1 MNVNDSIFAK
11 MMNALQENK
20 AEETKKNLKALKES
34 KAVKEDISQDSQIK
48 TTNKGT
54 DKEKLNAIKPATGKD
69 GVPQSVVND
78 KKLDEENPDKDPE
91 IDANINAAVK
101 KDKLEGRKMTRRR
114 RRSRKLNE
122 GLYDGDIEEI
132 MDFYLMPTDEIDPDE
147 ELNLPEGD
155 EVYYIETVADDYN
168 IFNDVYNIADEVG
181 IELYD
186 GSFSGIDYVAF
197 SESDGKKLID
207 YIKKN
212 NLSESKR
219 INEDIEVTD
228 EGNIKVT
235 TGGKLIEISD
245 ECAECED
252 GVCPECG
259 EEPCVCEPEEVEEV
273 EDLEVTEEPETEE
286 EEDEFLDESTFNPF
300 LTKFVRENY
309 SNAKN
314 AVITRV
320 TVNKSR
326 LALEC
331 KLNFKSGKSAKFNLG
346 LNGIVREG
354 KVTSLRASDNGFFKA
369 EAMRRP
375 LIFKVSYKN
384 NVIKCEGLEYNFK
397 VKLAEGK
404 MKAIRGKLI
413 RG

>member
-11 MMNALQENK
+11 MMNALQESK
-20 AEETKKNLKALKES
+20 ATEVKENLKALKES

-54 DKEKLNAIKPATGKD
+54 DKEELDAIKPATGED

-91 IDANINAAVK
+91 IDANIDAAVN
-101 KDKLEGRKMTRRR
+101 KDKLESK
-114 RRSRKLNE
+114 
-122 GLYDGDIEEI
+122 
-132 MDFYLMPTDEIDPDE
+132 
-147 ELNLPEGD
+147 EL
-155 EVYYIETVADDYN
+155 
-168 IFNDVYNIADEVG
+168 
-181 IELYD
+181 
-186 GSFSGIDYVAF
+186 
-197 SESDGKKLID
+197 K
-207 YIKKN
+207 
-212 NLSESKR
+212 
-219 INEDIEVTD
+219 EDIEVTD
-228 EGNIKVT
+228 EGNVKVT

-259 EEPCVCEPEEVEEV
+259 EEPCVCEPEEVEET
-273 EDLEVTEEPETEE
+273 EDLEIAEEPETEEVEEE

-314 AVITRV
+314 AVITKV
-320 TVNKSR
+320 TINKSR

-375 LIFKVSYKN
+375 LTFRVSYKN
-384 NVIKCEGLEYNFK
+384 NIIKCEGLEYNFK

-404 MKAIRGKLI
+404 MKEIKGKLI